1 VTEWWPSGPQ
11 PGKDGP
17 GILSRAAQI
26 AINRPEVRDAFWPTS
41 LFELPNHRNA
51 PVIILTAASGPDG
64 VSPRC
69 P

>member
-26 AINRPEVRDAFWPTS
+26 AINRPEVRDAFRPTS
-41 LFELPNHRNA
+41 LFELPDHRNA

-64 VSPRC
+64 VSSRRP
-69 P
+69 

>member
-1 VTEWWPSGPQ
+1 VTEWWPSGREL
-11 PGKDGP
+11 GKDGP

-26 AINRPEVRDAFWPTS
+26 AINRRQARDAFPPTS

-64 VSPRC
+64 VSSRRP
-69 P
+69 